1 MLNEEG
7 ELGGQEETT
16 MALPPPHGNLKV
28 TRQDVSRPQKV
39 DASAGEDRQEAI
51 SPGPFKG
58 SVSDRRVG
66 CCLEPKGNGVNPGE
80 GDEGGPGPP
89 SREQDKQLTVSRGG
103 DNSIM
108 EQEEDRKKGQV

>member
-16 MALPPPHGNLKV
+16 MALSPPHGNLKV
-28 TRQDVSRPQKV
+28 THQDVSRPQKV

-51 SPGPFKG
+51 SPGPGKG

-66 CCLEPKGNGVNPGE
+66 CCLEPKGNGVNPGGGMRE
-80 GDEGGPGPP
+80 GPAPQAE
-89 SREQDKQLTVSRGG
+89 SKIS
-103 DNSIM
+103 S
-108 EQEEDRKKGQV
+108 